1 MSEDPT
7 RLLVCV
13 VDDEP
18 VNIQI
23 LSDALEEEYEICV
36 ATDGESALKLIHR
49 ENPELVLLDVVMPG
63 MGGFE
68 VCRQLKAEEKTS
80 KIPVVFVTALEDIGS
95 ENSAFEAGGAD
106 FISKPISP
114 AVVKARVGRILDVK
128 LYVDFLE
135 AVVVRRDQ
143 SLEELREE
151 VELLLDRTW
160 S

>member
-1 MSEDPT
+1 MFEDSS
-7 RLLVCV
+7 RLLVCI

-18 VNIQI
+18 VNIHI
-23 LSDALEEEYEICV
+23 LSNALEEEYNICV
-36 ATDGESALKLIHR
+36 ATDGESALNLIRR
-49 ENPELVLLDVVMPG
+49 ENPELVLLDVMMPG
-63 MGGFE
+63 MNGIE

-80 KIPVVFVTALEDIGS
+80 KIPVIFVTALEDVES

-114 AVVKARVGRILDVK
+114 AIVKARVGRILNVK
-128 LYVDFLE
+128 LYADFLE

-143 SLEELREE
+143 SLEQLREE
-151 VELLLDRTW
+151 VELLLDRTL

>member
-1 MSEDPT
+1 MFEDSS

-23 LSDALEEEYEICV
+23 LSNALKEEYNICV

-49 ENPELVLLDVVMPG
+49 ENPELVLLDVLMPG
-63 MGGFE
+63 MSGFE

-80 KIPVVFVTALEDIGS
+80 KIPVIFVTALKDIES

-160 S
+160 T

>member
-1 MSEDPT
+1 MSEDIS

-18 VNIQI
+18 VNIEI
-23 LSDALEEEYEICV
+23 LSNALKEEYNICV
-36 ATDGESALKLIHR
+36 ATNGESALKLIRR

-63 MGGFE
+63 MNGIE

-80 KIPVVFVTALEDIGS
+80 KIPVIFVTALKDIES

-114 AVVKARVGRILDVK
+114 TVVKARVGHILDVK

-151 VELLLDRTW
+151 VELLLDRT
-160 S
+160 